1 MKNTENA
8 FKWIIGLLQKNKI
21 PYQLSGGFA
30 ARIYGSNRP
39 LYDIDIEIPDK
50 YFDKLLPY
58 VKDYLVYGPQRYL
71 DETFDLLLM
80 TLKYQG
86 QKIDISGCET
96 DRLFNYQTKQWE
108 FCDTKI
114 NDVVE
119 KELYGLTVPVIK
131 LQDLVTYK
139 EKIRRPTD
147 LEDVKV
153 ILQKNLSKKIL

>member
-71 DETFDLLLM
+71 DESFDLLLM

-96 DRLFNYQTKQWE
+96 DRLFNHQTNQWE

-131 LQDLVTYK
+131 LPDLVAYK
-139 EKIRRPTD
+139 EKIRRPID
-147 LEDVKV
+147 LEDVKA
-153 ILQKNLSKKIL
+153 ILQKN

>member
-8 FKWIIGLLQKNKI
+8 FKWIVGILQKNKI

-58 VKDYLVYGPQRYL
+58 VRDYLVYGPQRYL
-71 DETFDLLLM
+71 DETFDLFLM
-80 TLKYQG
+80 TLKYKG

-96 DRLFNYQTKQWE
+96 DRLFNHQTKQWE

-131 LQDLVTYK
+131 LPDLVAYK
-139 EKIRRPTD
+139 EKIRRSTD
-147 LEDVKV
+147 LEDVKA
-153 ILQKNLSKKIL
+153 ILQKIRFSKD